1 MESTLPNCPECGSE
15 YTYEDGN
22 LLVCPMCNHEWSA
35 EDDTAVEE
43 NEIKDVNGQVLND
56 GDDVTVIKD
65 LKVKGVSSVIKQ
77 GTKVKGFRL
86 VDPEDGHDIDCK
98 VPGIGQVGLKSSVVK
113 KVNK

>member
-1 MESTLPNCPECGSE
+1 M
-15 YTYEDGN
+15 
-22 LLVCPMCNHEWSA
+22 VC

-77 GTKVKGFRL
+77 GTKVKGIRL

-98 VPGIGQVGLKSSVVK
+98 VQVLDKWV
-113 KVNK
+113 